1 MPSDMNETLR
11 DTSTSSDIDYAL
23 INTSISLEIMTS
35 DISYVLRDN
44 TMSSD
49 INYVLRNM
57 SLEIT
62 MPSEITCIRRY
73 PKVL

>member
-1 MPSDMNETLR
+1 MPSDMKGILR

-23 INTSISLEIMTS
+23 INTSISLEVMPS
-35 DISYVLRDN
+35 EISVMLSEIL
-44 TMSSD
+44 SSD
-49 INYVLRNM
+49 INNVLRNM

-62 MPSEITCIRRY
+62 MPSQVILCIRRY